1 MSGCTKLETIT
12 MNNVQNIDKKS
23 FYNCSNLTVS
33 IPHTIAKIG
42 EKAFYKVSKV
52 KGDIDMPNCGAML
65 ILGNNLTEVGE
76 RAFEKVKNMQGN
88 GVVLTSGDNTK
99 KIYKNIE
106 NTFPKGTHL
115 YICNEA
121 YEQISSN
128 NYFRHRIQSISL
140 TEPKPKKELY
150 VNEPLNLNDYGLK
163 VEFTN
168 GTELVTYFK
177 KGIFACNYKNET
189 RFSSTG
195 KKTVKIQ
202 LGKTINEKERLVKYE
217 ITVKNKPIEIQ
228 NIQIKNP
235 PDKTEYMVGDSL
247 NTKGL
252 EVVGIDIYGT
262 EVLLDKEQY
271 TCSPT
276 SLRTPGTKKITV
288 KYKQNEK
295 LKATFY
301 VTVKEPTYETEIVNY
316 PKTEYK
322 VGDKLK
328 LTDLRVKLQY
338 TSGPSNGQIL
348 YFDLND
354 MRTNPVNG
362 TQLNE
367 TGTVDVTMTSNNGEN
382 LGILEVNVLPK
393 TKTVTKII
401 ISRKPKTNYTV
412 GDSLSTRNLKL
423 KVIYNDGTSSYATS
437 GFTTDPKKGTTLTE
451 ANESVKVTYGGKTAS
466 YSISVTP
473 KEIVGIQPAG

>member
-252 EVVGIDIYGT
+252 EVVGIDTYGT

-437 GFTTDPKKGTTLTE
+437 GFTTDPKKRNN
-451 ANESVKVTYGGKTAS
+451 ANRSK
-466 YSISVTP
+466 
-473 KEIVGIQPAG
+473 